1 MGRAG
6 PRIGQI
12 GQAQAAIG
20 DADPGR
26 LITAGQHHHVLI
38 IDTRQAPTRPAA
50 VPGAAIYLVRP
61 SPPPPMRA
69 PPPRAPPPPP
79 MRSPP
84 PLALGVV
91 TGSWLFAVR

>member
-6 PRIGQI
+6 PRIGQF

-20 DADPGR
+20 DAYPGR
-26 LITAGQHHHVLI
+26 LIAAGQHHYVLS
-38 IDTRQAPTRPAA
+38 IDATPTLPVAA
-50 VPGAAIYLVRP
+50 LGAAIYLVRP
-61 SPPPPMRA
+61 PPPPPMRA

-91 TGSWLFAVR
+91 TGPWLFAVR

>member
-6 PRIGQI
+6 PRTGQT

-26 LITAGQHHHVLI
+26 PVAAGQHHHVLS
-38 IDTRQAPTRPAA
+38 IDTRPAPARPAA
-50 VPGAAIYLVRP
+50 APGTTIYLVRP
-61 SPPPPMRA
+61 PPPPPMRA

-91 TGSWLFAVR
+91 TGRWLFAVR